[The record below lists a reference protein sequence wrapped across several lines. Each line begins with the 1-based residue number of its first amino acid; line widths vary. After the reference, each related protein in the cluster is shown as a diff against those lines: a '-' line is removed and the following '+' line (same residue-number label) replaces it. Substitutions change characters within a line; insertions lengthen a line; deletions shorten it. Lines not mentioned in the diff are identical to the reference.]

1 MSFFSEIKK
10 LNFQMNWELYLN
22 TVFEGS
28 NVSLNQISFMQVYT
42 PYLQILATALSATPP
57 TTVGEAKKFN
67 FRARK
72 IKQKKLYFRR
82 GADVVA
88 GGGRQRAAHH
98 QVAKTDPPSVR
109 RGRHLRTDRTV
120 SVQKTKKIIFLNFKL
135 FTFLI

>member
-1 MSFFSEIKK
+1 
-10 LNFQMNWELYLN
+10 MNWELYLN

-57 TTVGEAKKFN
+57 TTVGEAKKIK
-67 FRARK
+67 FRDSGENK
-72 IKQKKLYFRR
+72 IYFCR

-98 QVAKTDPPSVR
+98 QVAKTDPPGVR
-109 RGRHLRTDRTV
+109 RGRHLRPDRPV
-120 SVQKTKKIIFLNFKL
+120 SVQKI
-135 FTFLI
+135 